1 MMMNTEQ
8 IRNLAIKRHNID
20 AGHFQDTYS
29 GLNNSK
35 KSKVFLYGR
44 NMVLEELE
52 ALLGKVP
59 LGSKILD
66 IGCGTAH
73 LTNWIKEKG
82 FEVYGLEPSQKMYD
96 YAVSNFPEIEIK
108 QGISSNIPYPDNF
121 FDLIVSFEVMRYLDK
136 KENVATYKEMY
147 RVLKKNGSFFLTQ
160 VNLFSSD
167 FYYFFH
173 KLKSIYSRLTD
184 KVHHH
189 CNFTTPKSQE
199 LIAKKIGFVNIKTIG
214 RMSGS
219 IRFFYKFG
227 NAVGDT
233 YKKLISK
240 ISKQRY
246 SKPFNKLFAGHLIVI
261 GTK

>member
-1 MMMNTEQ
+1 MTTEQ

-20 AGHFQDTYS
+20 ANHFQETYS

-52 ALLGKVP
+52 IVLNTLP

-66 IGCGTAH
+66 IGCGTGH
-73 LTNWIKEKG
+73 LTNWIKQKG
-82 FEVYGLEPSQKMYD
+82 FEVYGLEPSQNMYE
-96 YAVSNFPEIEIK
+96 YAVSNFPEIDIQ
-108 QGISSNIPYPDNF
+108 QGISSDMPYPDNF
-121 FDLIVSFEVMRYLDK
+121 FDLIVLFEVMRYLDK
-136 KENVATYKEMY
+136 KENVATYNEMY
-147 RVLKKNGSFFLTQ
+147 RVMKKNGSFFLTQ

-173 KLKSIYSRLTD
+173 NLKSIYSKITN

-189 CNFTTPKSQE
+189 CNFTTPAMQKS
-199 LIAKKIGFVNIKTIG
+199 IAQKAGFSNIRTIG

-219 IRFFYKFG
+219 IRLFYKFG
-227 NAVGDT
+227 NAIGEA
-233 YKKLISK
+233 YKKFISK
-240 ISKQRY
+240 MSKQRY
-246 SKPFNKLFAGHLIVI
+246 AKSAGKSLAGHLIVT

>member
-1 MMMNTEQ
+1 MNTEQ

-20 AGHFQDTYS
+20 ANHFQETYS

-52 ALLGKVP
+52 MVLSTLPA
-59 LGSKILD
+59 GSKILD

-73 LTNWIKEKG
+73 LTNWIKQKG
-82 FEVYGLEPSQKMYD
+82 FEVYGLEPSQNMYEH
-96 YAVSNFPEIEIK
+96 AISNFPEIDIQ
-108 QGISSNIPYPDNF
+108 QGISSDMPYEDNF
-121 FDLIVSFEVMRYLDK
+121 FDLIVLFEVMRYLDK
-136 KENVATYKEMY
+136 KENIATYNEMY
-147 RVLKKNGSFFLTQ
+147 RVMKKNGSFFLTQ

-173 KLKSIYSRLTD
+173 NLKSIYSKITN

-189 CNFTTPKSQE
+189 CNFTTPATQKS
-199 LIAKKIGFVNIKTIG
+199 IAQNAGFSNIRTIG

-219 IRFFYKFG
+219 IRLFYKFG
-227 NAVGDT
+227 NAVGDA
-233 YKKLISK
+233 YKKFIAK

-246 SKPFNKLFAGHLIVI
+246 TNSARKSFAGHLIVI